1 MMERPQPPQLP
12 NEVLKW
18 MSQRHDSDSKRRD
31 GEKERKH
38 EKREE
43 KIKRNISIDRIDS
56 AD

>member
-43 KIKRNISIDRIDS
+43 KMKRNISIDRIDS